1 MTQNK
6 KDILLKDLC
15 ARLPYGVKVHFSGWD
30 SEYLQQKEMVD
41 TLYSIDSDGYCNT
54 DEYDSLL
61 ELGNIKPYLFPLSS
75 MTDEQIMHAP
85 DPIHVCDLEDLR
97 YDNIWTKLN
106 IRFPDLIDL
115 INWLLKNHF
124 DIYGLIPMGLAI
136 DATGLNIY

>member
-1 MTQNK
+1 MTQEH

-75 MTDEQIMHAP
+75 MS
-85 DPIHVCDLEDLR
+85 EDLKNEL
-97 YDNIWTKLN
+97 YTNLTELELKAINDEIEHSAVSA
-106 IRFPDLIDL
+106 FEIDFYHKHH
-115 INWLLKNHF
+115 I
-124 DIYGLIPMGLAI
+124 DYRGLIPMGLAI